1 MEKGLLKTL
10 EKNEHKYI
18 TFSFLFS
25 PPAFEAG
32 LGVSVLYVQSSPRA
46 ALSSAVIY
54 RLLPSTSF
62 SCSERLPV
70 LSALSSLTLC
80 SGNISGSDMLSLL
93 SLPIFLEGPST
104 RQCFA
109 PESDGSAR
117 TGMS

>member
-1 MEKGLLKTL
+1 MEKELLESL
-10 EKNEHKYI
+10 EKTQHEYI
-18 TFSFLFS
+18 IFFFLFS

-32 LGVSVLYVQSSPRA
+32 LCVSVLYTPSSPCA

-54 RLLPSTSF
+54 RVLSSTSF
-62 SCSERLPV
+62 SFSERLPV

-104 RQCFA
+104 RQRFA
-109 PESDGSAR
+109 PESDASAR